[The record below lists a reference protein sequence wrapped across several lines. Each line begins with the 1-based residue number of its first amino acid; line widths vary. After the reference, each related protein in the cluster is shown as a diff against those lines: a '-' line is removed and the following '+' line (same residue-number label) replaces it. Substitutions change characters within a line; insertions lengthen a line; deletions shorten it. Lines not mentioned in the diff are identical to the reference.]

1 MVAGT
6 AYSAPA
12 WGTRQGHSL
21 ASSAEPARRARDR
34 ARRRA
39 DQAAGPRAM
48 NGFKAGPAQ
57 AAAAAAASP
66 PNTPA
71 AWAAARST
79 IWSPMATPPRKA
91 SFERIRRNTAK
102 GRFWMGKSLPAALAE
117 ASQLFRPGSWVSFR
131 TVIMAAPD

>member
-6 AYSAPA
+6 AYSTPA
-12 WGTRQGHSL
+12 WGTRQGRSL

-34 ARRRA
+34 TRRRA

-79 IWSPMATPPRKA
+79 IWSP
-91 SFERIRRNTAK
+91 
-102 GRFWMGKSLPAALAE
+102 LAALAE